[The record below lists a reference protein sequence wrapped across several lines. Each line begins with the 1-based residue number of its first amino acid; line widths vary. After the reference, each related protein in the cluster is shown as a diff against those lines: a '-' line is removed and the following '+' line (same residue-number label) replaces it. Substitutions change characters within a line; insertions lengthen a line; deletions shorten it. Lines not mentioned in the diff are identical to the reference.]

1 VIDRQPERLINLAH
15 VGVLSVA
22 PFRFGMWERRATAG
36 VFHQRWPG
44 PLLRSARA
52 AGSVAATRA
61 DPVAAAGKLPSGR
74 QEAERMAAGAARHA
88 HDRVSSRQLVHARGT
103 ECTARPRRGARD
115 RDHPDRPFQT
125 HEATTTWRHVRF
137 HYGTRGRGGNYSASE
152 IHRWATLIDQRQRQ
166 TDVFAYFNSD
176 WRGFA
181 PANAR
186 SLLRRL
192 NSGG

>member
-1 VIDRQPERLINLAH
+1 
-15 VGVLSVA
+15 
-22 PFRFGMWERRATAG
+22 
-36 VFHQRWPG
+36 
-44 PLLRSARA
+44 
-52 AGSVAATRA
+52 
-61 DPVAAAGKLPSGR
+61 
-74 QEAERMAAGAARHA
+74 
-88 HDRVSSRQLVHARGT
+88 
-103 ECTARPRRGARD
+103 
-115 RDHPDRPFQT
+115 
-125 HEATTTWRHVRF
+125 VRF